1 MVFTLQ
7 IADDGGGL
15 VGDQLR
21 AHRGDHVLLGKN
33 ACRRLA
39 KILPYLVKDSGTAAV
54 VNYPLAE
61 WLATAI
67 LRLEAAAQ
75 PGSQDFENDSR
86 LLLSR
91 ALPKPLAR
99 VCHSNRGRV
108 SGIGASPCA

>member
-61 WLATAI
+61 RHAHKRW
-67 LRLEAAAQ
+67 RD
-75 PGSQDFENDSR
+75 GVVV
-86 LLLSR
+86 
-91 ALPKPLAR
+91 AR
-99 VCHSNRGRV
+99 DGRYDR
-108 SGIGASPCA
+108 SAFAH